1 MPQYLYNPHGV
12 RSPSPYDV
20 TQRLCGTA
28 HYDLAGWQIYA
39 VVTLQTGLPFTPQLA
54 VNSLNNGGFQLPN
67 RIGDG
72 SLPAGQR
79 SYLQW
84 FDTSAFTIPNLYQ
97 YGNSGFDIVRGP
109 GLATVDAALAKTI
122 PLQEGLRLQLRVESF
137 NLLNRTNFALPNRVL
152 GLESTGVIDHTITLA
167 RRLQLAV
174 RLEW

>member
-1 MPQYLYNPHGV
+1 M
-12 RSPSPYDV
+12 
-20 TQRLCGTA
+20 
-28 HYDLAGWQIYA
+28 AGWRIYA

-84 FDTSAFTIPNLYQ
+84 FDTSAFAIPALYQ

-109 GLATVDAALAKTI
+109 GLANVDAALAKTI
-122 PLQEGLRLQLRVESF
+122 PLKEGLRLQLRVESF
-137 NLLNRTNFALPNRVL
+137 NLLNRTNYALPNRLL
-152 GLESTGVIDHTITLA
+152 GLESTGVIDHTITPA